1 MAARKLDNFTGQVA
15 QLAATLYDVPVLELF
30 NANRQHEIVRVRNAV
45 FRVLREVRGWSFPV
59 IAKLVGDKDHTTVM
73 WGIQRC
79 EHWCFHDEEYRK
91 RYELLLAE
99 ASSLRNLIRRKAFVE
114 YRSEHLPERITT
126 PTVCELAG
134 YTAQTL
140 RKRIEMGRMP
150 PPIDKT
156 NTMIFRR
163 DDVLVALGLIDKPTL
178 EEQPQW

>member
-1 MAARKLDNFTGQVA
+1 MAARKLDGFTGQVA

-30 NANRQHEIVRVRNAV
+30 NSNRHKEIVRVRNAL
-45 FRVLREVRGWSFPV
+45 FRVLREVRGWSFPH
-59 IAKLVGDKDHTTVM
+59 IGLHVGGKDHTTVM

-79 EHWCFHDEEYRK
+79 EHWCIHDEAYRK

-99 ASSLRNLIRRKAFVE
+99 ASSLRTLIRRKAFSM
-114 YRSEHLPERITT
+114 YHSGHLPERITT
-126 PTVCELAG
+126 PVVCEIAG
-134 YTAQTL
+134 YSPQTL
-140 RKRIEMGRMP
+140 RKRIETGRMP

-163 DDVLVALGLIDKPTL
+163 DDVLTALGLIDKPVL